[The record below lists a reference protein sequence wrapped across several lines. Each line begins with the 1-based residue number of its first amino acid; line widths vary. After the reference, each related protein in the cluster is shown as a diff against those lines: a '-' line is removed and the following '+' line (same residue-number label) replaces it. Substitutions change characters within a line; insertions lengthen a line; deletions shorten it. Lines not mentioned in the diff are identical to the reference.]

1 MMGSP
6 VLLQRQ
12 CLVYGDTCSQSRFVK
27 DRRHVNHYGLSLM
40 SIGSKDAILKWSL
53 FDINALSTINP

>member
-1 MMGSP
+1 
-6 VLLQRQ
+6 
-12 CLVYGDTCSQSRFVK
+12 
-27 DRRHVNHYGLSLM
+27 M